1 MFLYNY
7 YLGIIEQ
14 HKNENPRNDPTDD
27 LFLTLPRTDSHLANF
42 PSALRV
48 SGPIPRPAPI
58 TNCLLL
64 ISNPPVR
71 EAEQQTQEQRQG
83 YAEEER
89 MYDEAYKEIVLTY
102 ILEDKM
108 GMMDDEYKGT
118 V

>member
-64 ISNPPVR
+64 ISDSAVR
-71 EAEQQTQEQRQG
+71 EAEQQTQGQQQ
-83 YAEEER
+83 YFAKEEK
-89 MYDEAYKEIVLTY
+89 DV
-102 ILEDKM
+102 
-108 GMMDDEYKGT
+108 
-118 V
+118 